1 MIRDF
6 RIENHLFQPHLRNW
20 SYGNFFEQATEYT
33 IDTSDISTV
42 AGSMWSIENQVVKHP
57 ILELESKV
65 SQVLAKME
73 VYGVFVDKSILENLE
88 QELTKILQE
97 IESKVAGQTGDTVVN
112 LASPLQLQKLLF
124 ETMWIKPLKKTKT
137 GWSVDEE
144 TLTILA
150 EDHEICRDI
159 LTHRHASKLLG
170 TYVRWLLKYINPST
184 GRIHSSYDT
193 LGASTGRMS
202 SNDPNLQNIPAG
214 DPWSDEI
221 KKAFRPQQN
230 NWSYVVADYSQIEI
244 RILACLSGDE
254 KMLSTLKENKDLHM
268 ETAKVLFEKEDI
280 SKAERS
286 MAKTVNFGV
295 MYGITP
301 FGLSKMLGKA
311 PAECAV
317 YIDRF
322 FWLYPATREYFDH
335 IVTETQKVGYAETF
349 FGRRRTIKG
358 LSDKNSIVREQAKRE
373 AMNMPIQGTCADILK
388 YAMVKISE
396 ELKTKN
402 LQAHLIMQV
411 HDELVIEC
419 PDSEAEIIKKILH
432 EVMENIVS
440 WDIPMAVEVGIGKNW
455 LEAKG

>member
-1 MIRDF
+1 
-6 RIENHLFQPHLRNW
+6 
-20 SYGNFFEQATEYT
+20 
-33 IDTSDISTV
+33 
-42 AGSMWSIENQVVKHP
+42 
-57 ILELESKV
+57 
-65 SQVLAKME
+65 ME
-73 VYGVFVDKSILENLE
+73 VYGVYVDREILENLE
-88 QELTKILQE
+88 QELTKTIQT
-97 IESKVAGQTGDTVVN
+97 IESKVSAQTGDTSVN

-124 ETMWIKPLKKTKT
+124 ETMKIRPLKKTKT

-144 TLTILA
+144 TLSVLA
-150 EDHEICRDI
+150 EEHEICRDI

-170 TYVRWLLKYINPST
+170 TYVRGLTKYINPQT
-184 GRIHSSYDT
+184 GRIHTSYDT
-193 LGASTGRMS
+193 LWASTGRMS
-202 SNDPNLQNIPAG
+202 SNDPNLQNIPAW

-221 KKAFRPQQN
+221 KKAFRPEQKD
-230 NWSYVVADYSQIEI
+230 WSYVVADYSQIEI

-254 KMLSTLKENKDLHM
+254 KMIATLKEKKDLHL

-301 FGLSKMLGKA
+301 FGLSKMLGKT

-373 AMNMPIQGTCADILK
+373 AMNMPIQWTCADILK
-388 YAMVKISE
+388 YAMVKIVKE
-396 ELKTKN
+396 FKTKK
-402 LQAHLIMQV
+402 LEAKLIMQI
-411 HDELVIEC
+411 HDELVVEC
-419 PDSEAEIIKKILH
+419 PDTETETVTKILH
-432 EVMENIVS
+432 EIMEHIVS
-440 WDIPMAVEVGIGKNW
+440 WDIPMAVEVGVGKNW
-455 LEAKG
+455 LEAKK

>member
-6 RIENHLFQPHLRNW
+6 RIENHLFSPHLRNG
-20 SYGNFFEQATEYT
+20 SYGAFFEQATEYT
-33 IDTSDISTV
+33 IDTTNTPAIASSLWYIDTPKVS
-42 AGSMWSIENQVVKHP
+42 HP
-57 ILELESKV
+57 ILVLESQV
-65 SQVLAKME
+65 SRVLAEME
-73 VYGVFVDKSILENLE
+73 VHGVYVEKSILENLE
-88 QELTKILQE
+88 QELTKTLQN
-97 IESKVAGQTGDTVVN
+97 IESKVATQTGDTVVN

-124 ETMWIKPLKKTKT
+124 ETMKIKPLKKTKT

-150 EDHEICRDI
+150 EEHEICRDI

-170 TYVRWLLKYINPST
+170 TYVRGLLKCINPDT
-184 GRIHSSYDT
+184 HRIHTSYDT

-221 KKAFRPQQN
+221 KKAFRPQQTD
-230 NWSYVVADYSQIEI
+230 WSYVVADYSQIEI

-254 KMLSTLKENKDLHM
+254 RMIVTLQEEKDLHL
-268 ETAKVLFEKEDI
+268 ETAKVLFEKDDI
-280 SKAERS
+280 SKAERG

-301 FGLSKMLGKA
+301 FGLSKMLGKP

-335 IVTETQKVGYAETF
+335 VVSETLKVGYAETF

-373 AMNMPIQGTCADILK
+373 AMNMPIQWTCADILK
-388 YAMVKISE
+388 YAMVKIAE
-396 ELKTKN
+396 EFKTKK
-402 LQAHLIMQV
+402 LEAQLLMQV
-411 HDELVIEC
+411 HDELVVEC
-419 PDSEAEIIKKILH
+419 PDTETDIVTKILH
-432 EVMENIVS
+432 EIMEHIVD
-440 WDIPMAVEVGIGKNW
+440 WDIPMMVEVGVGKNW
-455 LEAKG
+455 LEGKR

>member
-6 RIENHLFQPHLRNW
+6 RIENHLFSPHLRNG
-20 SYGNFFEQATEYT
+20 SYGAFFEQATQYT
-33 IDTSDISTV
+33 IDTPNTPTAASSLWHIDTVKIS
-42 AGSMWSIENQVVKHP
+42 HP
-57 ILELESKV
+57 ILELEAKV
-65 SQVLAKME
+65 STVLASME
-73 VYGVFVDKSILENLE
+73 VYGVYMERSIIEKLEE
-88 QELTKILQE
+88 ELTKVIQN
-97 IESKVAGQTGDTVVN
+97 IESKVASQTGDTVVN

-124 ETMWIKPLKKTKT
+124 ETMQIKPLRKTKT

-150 EDHEICRDI
+150 QEHEICRDI

-170 TYVRWLLKYINPST
+170 TYVRGLLKYINPKT
-184 GRIHSSYDT
+184 KRIHTSYDT

-221 KKAFRPQQN
+221 KRAFRPIQAD
-230 NWSYVVADYSQIEI
+230 WSYVVADYSQIEI

-254 KMLSTLKENKDLHM
+254 RMIATLKQKKDLHL
-268 ETAKVLFEKEDI
+268 ETAKALFEKEEI

-322 FWLYPATREYFDH
+322 FGLYPATREYFDH
-335 IVTETQKVGYAETF
+335 IVSETQKVGYTETF

-358 LSDKNSIVREQAKRE
+358 LSDKNSMVREQAKRE
-373 AMNMPIQGTCADILK
+373 AMNMPIQ
-388 YAMVKISE
+388 
-396 ELKTKN
+396 
-402 LQAHLIMQV
+402 
-411 HDELVIEC
+411 
-419 PDSEAEIIKKILH
+419 
-432 EVMENIVS
+432 
-440 WDIPMAVEVGIGKNW
+440 
-455 LEAKG
+455 